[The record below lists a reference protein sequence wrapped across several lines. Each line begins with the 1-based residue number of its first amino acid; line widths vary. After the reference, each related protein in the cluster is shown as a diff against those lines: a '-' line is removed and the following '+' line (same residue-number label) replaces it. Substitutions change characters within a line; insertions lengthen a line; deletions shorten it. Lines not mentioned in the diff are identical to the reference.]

1 LQNLQQNVFFKDQ
14 QAMKDKA
21 TILSLE
27 TQLNSLKSYNVQLKA
42 LATSKKPEISEE
54 TKLELKKVENLYRF
68 FF

>member
-1 LQNLQQNVFFKDQ
+1 
-14 QAMKDKA
+14 
-21 TILSLE
+21 LE